1 MATRSDRILALV
13 KKQTELETRLSI
25 TKESLQKA
33 REESQRAE
41 TAAELYKACTELLVN
56 TSLTIQRKTTD
67 KIAQIVTDL
76 YQYVFLSEDRFV
88 IKVDTKRSV
97 PVASFFIETK
107 KDGKTI
113 LLDPLKSDGGGK
125 VDVLSLGLRLAALL
139 LYRPAL
145 NKVLILD
152 EPLRF
157 LSSTATSSKPYRLRA
172 VEFLKQIAHEYNI
185 QVIAVT
191 HDTEL
196 MDLADTVYEVSL
208 NEKGYSE
215 VAQHIK

>member
-41 TAAELYKACTELLVN
+41 TAAELYKACAELLVN

-125 VDVLSLGLRLAALL
+125 VDVISLGLRLAALL